1 MKSQS
6 PNHNPIVEVAS
17 WFNNEGKVLIEQ
29 VYDPTLQ
36 RSTFEIWEAGKI
48 TTGQETVELG
58 NGVLTPIKDRA
69 LYQGVVLLPSRS
81 EPYGTKTQ
89 LIDEVK
95 GYIRRFVLLPRTED
109 YTLLA
114 YFILYTYLFDR
125 LDTAPSLRIT
135 GDLGMGKSRL
145 LKVLSYLA
153 YRSIRAGGSTSSA
166 TLFRMLGKYH
176 GGTLNLEEFDLRSKS
191 DVDQEKMAILR
202 EGFESDT
209 SVGRIEGGKNGEQTP
224 VFFKTFGPKIMGGRN
239 SFPDAALNSRLFKVE
254 MVGFSN
260 EELARAGI
268 THDLDRE
275 LMSREALA
283 LRNKMLRFRQE
294 HFFQPL
300 QSRRPPKVENRVAQV
315 LLPILKTV
323 VDDESEPVFLK
334 AAQRL
339 SDDLIE
345 SRTGS
350 REGVVLKALGDC
362 WNAKTSPGAHQI
374 LNKDIAAKV
383 KENER
388 WKSMSAKTTAEAL
401 RSLGLELGK
410 GKNGKYVDFE
420 PTAHAQL
427 FDRYGLE
434 CPVYVDLDALS
445 RSHSSS
451 NGKGGSYEVA

>member
-1 MKSQS
+1 MESQK
-6 PNHNPIVEVAS
+6 PKGKPIVEVAS
-17 WFNNEGKVLIEQ
+17 WFSKERKVLVEQ
-29 VYDPTLQ
+29 VYDPVSQ
-36 RSTFEIWEAGKI
+36 QSTFEIWEDGKI
-48 TTGQETVELG
+48 KTDETLELG
-58 NGVLTPIKDRA
+58 NAILRPIRDRA
-69 LYQGVVLLPSRS
+69 LHQSVVLLPSQS
-81 EPYGTKTQ
+81 EPYGTRTQ
-89 LIDEVK
+89 LIGEVK
-95 GYIRRFVLLPRTED
+95 GYIRKYVLLPHPED

-114 YFILYTYLFDR
+114 YFMLYTYLFDK
-125 LDTAPSLRIT
+125 LDTAPSLRIM

-145 LKVLSYLA
+145 LKVLSYIA

-166 TLFRMLGKYH
+166 TLFRMLGKYD

-209 SVGRIEGGKNGEQTP
+209 GVGRIEGGKNGEQVP
-224 VFFKTFGPKIMGGRN
+224 VFFQTFGPKIMGGRT

-260 EELARAGI
+260 DDLTKAGI
-268 THDLDRE
+268 THDLDRDQ
-275 LMSREALA
+275 MSREALT

-300 QSRRPPKVENRVAQV
+300 QSRKPPKVENRVAQV

-323 VDDESEPVFLK
+323 VDDESEPVFLL

-362 WNAKTSPGAHQI
+362 WTAKDRPGTHQI
-374 LNKDIAAKV
+374 LNKAITAKV

-401 RSLGLELGK
+401 RSLGLTLEK
-410 GKNGKYVDFE
+410 GKAGKYVEFE
-420 PTAHAQL
+420 PTTHAEL

-434 CPVYVDLDALS
+434 CPMYVDFAGMS
-445 RSHSSS
+445 PSHPSP
-451 NGKGGSYEVA
+451 NGREGSHETA